1 MKNINIIF
9 ILLLSTIFAQVS
21 MSDLNK
27 LSNEQL
33 DSIKAELQSNTKQDN
48 LVENDGTEVNNTVVP
63 VQITPAEIQDEINFL
78 RSQIDMFEE
87 EEFFGYNYFKKE
99 NISFFDNIPTPADYK
114 LGPGDEII
122 ISLWGE
128 NNSRESVTLNKDGM
142 IYYKNIGFINLSNKT
157 LKSAE
162 ILLTEELSR
171 IYSTLKDK
179 NNPTTLMLEL
189 GQLKS
194 INIYFSGHIEN
205 PGINLV
211 HPFSDIFSAI
221 VQAGGI
227 NSNGSLRAIQLIR
240 NDQIITTV
248 DFYSFFIN
256 GTNTFSNIKLIDGDT
271 VHIPSFKN
279 RISILGEVNRPSTYE
294 LLSNEFISDIIGYAA
309 GFTSDASSTIVLNQI
324 IPVEERYSDDNAR
337 TSIALNFKNSKSTP
351 LNNGD
356 SIEVLSI
363 PNVEVNVEIFGRVK
377 SPGVYPASN
386 SSLKHILDIA
396 GGFDDPIFRQTI
408 RENEITVLRKDSNQF
423 YATELITSYNEA
435 DKLQLLPNDKIFVYE
450 NINYRN
456 SFTYRI
462 EGEVNKPGTYSFK
475 EGISVSDA
483 IELAEGITSLSSF
496 DNIVVFQEF
505 TELDENDEEI
515 TKSESVGN
523 VDRDFLLGSNSVV
536 VALPFENV
544 VRVEGNVYNPGLVA
558 FSRGLTMYR
567 AIEQAGGYK
576 PYSIKNRTYV
586 RRADG
591 EIEKASLFRGRSK
604 RIYPGDTIVV
614 PVDPNPSDFD
624 ITTFVSDISTTLANI
639 AAILLIV
646 DNQTN

>member
-1 MKNINIIF
+1 MRNIYIIF
-9 ILLLSTIFAQVS
+9 ILLFNIIYAQVS
-21 MSDLNK
+21 TSNLNK
-27 LSNEQL
+27 LSNQQL
-33 DSIKAELQSNTKQDN
+33 DIIKAELQSNTQQDN
-48 LVENDGTEVNNTVVP
+48 PIEDNNTKLDNDSVP
-63 VQITPAEIQDEINFL
+63 VLIESNDNVINL
-78 RSQIDMFEE
+78 DDDY
-87 EEFFGYNYFKKE
+87 FGYNYFKKD
-99 NISFFDNIPTPADYK
+99 ISFFDNVPTPADYK

-128 NNSRESVTLNKDGM
+128 NNSRESVSLNKDGM
-142 IYYKNIGFINLSNKT
+142 IFYENIGFINLSNKT

-179 NNPTTLMLEL
+179 NNPTTLFLEL
-189 GQLKS
+189 GKLKS

-227 NSNGSLRAIQLIR
+227 DKNGSLREVQLIR

-248 DFYSFFIN
+248 DFYSFFMN
-256 GTNTFSNIKLIDGDT
+256 GKSTFSNIKLIDGDT
-271 VHIPSFKN
+271 IHIPSFKN
-279 RISILGEVNRPSTYE
+279 RVSISGEVNRPATYE
-294 LLSNEFISDIIGYAA
+294 LLDSETVSSIITYASGLASN
-309 GFTSDASSTIVLNQI
+309 ASSTIIVNQI
-324 IPVEERYSDDNAR
+324 IPVEERLSDDNAKIN
-337 TSIALNFKNSKSTP
+337 IALNFKNSQSKT

-356 SIEVLSI
+356 TVEVLSI
-363 PNVEVNVEIFGRVK
+363 ANVDLNVEVFGRVK
-377 SPGVYPASN
+377 SPGIYPAKTN
-386 SSLKHILDIA
+386 SLKYILDIA
-396 GGFDDPIFRQTI
+396 GGFDDPVYRQTI
-408 RENEITVLRKDSNQF
+408 RENEITILRQDVNKF
-423 YATELITSYNEA
+423 YATELTTSYKEA

-462 EGEVNKPGTYSFK
+462 EGEVNKPGTYSYK

-515 TKSESVGN
+515 TRSESVGN
-523 VDRDFLLGSNSVV
+523 VDGDFLLGSNSVV

-558 FSRGLTMYR
+558 SSRGLTMYR

-576 PYSIKNRTYV
+576 PYSMKKRAYV
-586 RRADG
+586 RRANG